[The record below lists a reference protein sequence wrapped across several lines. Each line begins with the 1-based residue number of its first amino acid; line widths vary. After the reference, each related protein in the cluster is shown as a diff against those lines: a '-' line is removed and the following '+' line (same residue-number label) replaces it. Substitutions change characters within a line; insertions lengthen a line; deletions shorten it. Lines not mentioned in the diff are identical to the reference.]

1 MTNIDL
7 TKLQI
12 VKDVADLEE
21 FLKLCKTFVGYD
33 KLLTVDVS
41 RGFTD
46 EIVVRLE
53 IKNED
58 EMFSHEIKCLARIND
73 KFSICDVSVSL
84 NDVYTHNELYEI
96 LMIQSLLENQ
106 IQVRLSEL
114 HEQSAV
120 E

>member
-1 MTNIDL
+1 MTNLDL
-7 TKLQI
+7 TKFQI
-12 VKDVADLEE
+12 VKDVADREE
-21 FLKLCKTFVGYD
+21 FLKLCNAFVGYD

-46 EIVVRLE
+46 EIVVNLK
-53 IKNED
+53 IKNEN

-73 KFSICDVSVSL
+73 KFRICDVTVSL
-84 NDVYTHNELYEI
+84 HDVYTHNELYEI

-106 IQVRLSEL
+106 IQVYLSKL
-114 HEQSAV
+114 HEQTAV